1 MTFVPDGYHIK
12 TEFDPRFRENGCI
25 PFTTEQIDAISAEY
39 LAGSSSYEIGEK
51 YGVHASTV
59 LNILKKAGVELRPR
73 GPIRHTTPEVIQDAL
88 ALRAGGADWSQ
99 VQELLGVRWEA
110 IAVQVRQQRKAEREE
125 VEQLRL
131 QVAKLEHDLACMRG
145 SCAKMGHELAEQKQR
160 AKSAER
166 GFQATQRALSWIMHH
181 RNVSIEGL
189 PGWVLGVLKRIL
201 KRDQEPI
208 DPDK

>member
-25 PFTTEQIDAISAEY
+25 PFTTEQIDAISDMY
-39 LAGSSSYEIGEK
+39 LAGSSVCEIGEK
-51 YGVHASTV
+51 YGMSGSTV
-59 LNILKKAGVELRPR
+59 RNILKKVGVELRPR

-88 ALRAGGADWSQ
+88 ALRAGGADWPQ

-110 IAVQVRQQRKAEREE
+110 IAVQARQQRKAEQEE
-125 VEQLRL
+125 VEQLRR
-131 QVAKLEHDLACMRG
+131 QVAKLDHDLACMRG

-166 GFQATQRALSWIMHH
+166 GFQSTQRALSWIMHH

-189 PGWVLGVLKRIL
+189 PGWVLGALKRIL
-201 KRDQEPI
+201 KREQEPI
-208 DPDK
+208 TPAE